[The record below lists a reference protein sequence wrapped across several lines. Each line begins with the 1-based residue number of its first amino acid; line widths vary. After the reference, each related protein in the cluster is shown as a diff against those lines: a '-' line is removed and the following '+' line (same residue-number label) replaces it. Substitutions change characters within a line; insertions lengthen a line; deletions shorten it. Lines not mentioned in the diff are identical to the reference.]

1 MGSMRT
7 TRARRRGWLYA
18 VAAMLVVLG
27 VAAMHADP
35 GVLISASHPHEAV
48 AVARQGDG
56 PAAAPLPGPVD
67 PMGPTDP
74 CHAASQAC
82 CALAQP
88 TSAPRQWIALLAV
101 ALAVVIGA
109 TQVPVLQ
116 RASML
121 RPGIGWR
128 PPPDLTALCV
138 QRT

>member
-1 MGSMRT
+1 MST

-18 VAAMLVVLG
+18 VAALFVVLG

-56 PAAAPLPGPVD
+56 PAAAPLPGPAD
-67 PMGPTDP
+67 PTGPTDP

-82 CALAQP
+82 CVSALP
-88 TSAPRQWIALLAV
+88 TSVPRQWIPLLMV
-101 ALAVVIGA
+101 ALAVVLGA
-109 TQVPVLQ
+109 TLAPLLQ
-116 RASML
+116 RASRL
-121 RPGIGWR
+121 RSGIGGR

-138 QRT
+138 LRT

>member
-1 MGSMRT
+1 MST

-48 AVARQGDG
+48 DVARQGDG
-56 PAAAPLPGPVD
+56 PAAAPLPGPAD
-67 PMGPTDP
+67 PTGPTDP

-88 TSAPRQWIALLAV
+88 TSAPRQRIAQLAV

-116 RASML
+116 RAPML